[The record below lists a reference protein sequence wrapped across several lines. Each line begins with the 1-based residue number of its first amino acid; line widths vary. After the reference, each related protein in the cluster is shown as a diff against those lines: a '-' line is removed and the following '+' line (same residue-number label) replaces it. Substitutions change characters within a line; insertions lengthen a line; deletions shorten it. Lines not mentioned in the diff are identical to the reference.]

1 VKRSVQD
8 TSEATSKR
16 AKVVENSNA
25 AAKGC
30 EQDGDREAI
39 VKSFIT
45 AFREGNEAESKK
57 LYARINNGYLNILR
71 KMRADCGEEEIAR
84 FKQIMEDL
92 FSTENMTLERNK
104 ISWTSSDTLLILFLP
119 EDGWNVR
126 WLD

>member
-1 VKRSVQD
+1 
-8 TSEATSKR
+8 
-16 AKVVENSNA
+16 
-25 AAKGC
+25 
-30 EQDGDREAI
+30 
-39 VKSFIT
+39 
-45 AFREGNEAESKK
+45 
-57 LYARINNGYLNILR
+57 
-71 KMRADCGEEEIAR
+71 MRADCGEEEIAR